1 MRYSCH
7 NNVLNKSKLVIICL
21 LKNEGREVI
30 SDGLTNEGR
39 EVISDGL
46 SVSGPPVGETNLKC
60 LIKLII
66 TSIAVY

>member
-7 NNVLNKSKLVIICL
+7 DNVLNKSKLVICL
-21 LKNEGREVI
+21 L
-30 SDGLTNEGR
+30 
-39 EVISDGL
+39 ISDGL